1 MTSNIKDN
9 TAKLAQQIQPV
20 KMINRPTVVPTSGV
34 EQPTMNVIGTDPYFS
49 LTVDTSE
56 MSEPTEIIL
65 FDGSQGYQ
73 FGFNAS
79 MPLGVK
85 IAGRTADYQYILND
99 IVHNSSF
106 LDTIRLQV
114 INCSN
119 NQVNDGCSSNDI
131 AMVQFA
137 NAVDIYESSK
147 GARPKRVG
155 TFYPDMGIHEGQ
167 FQLNISTFKYNL
179 VITNRTAL
187 VYRQEPGVKVIWSF
201 YQKAEIGRHQ

>member
-1 MTSNIKDN
+1 MTSSVKNN
-9 TAKLAQQIQPV
+9 TAQLANQIQPV

-34 EQPTMNVIGTDPYFS
+34 EQPTMNVTGTDPYFS
-49 LTVDTSE
+49 LTVDTSGL
-56 MSEPTEIIL
+56 TEATDIIL

-73 FGFNAS
+73 FGFNTS
-79 MPLGVK
+79 MPLDVQIK
-85 IAGRTADYQYILND
+85 GRTANYQYILND

-106 LDTIRLQV
+106 VDTIRLQV
-114 INCSN
+114 INCQNQQSGNCN
-119 NQVNDGCSSNDI
+119 NNDV
-131 AMVQFA
+131 AMLQFA

-147 GARPKRVG
+147 GARPKRTG

-179 VITNRTAL
+179 IITNRTAL
-187 VYRQEPGVKVIWSF
+187 VYKQEPGVKVIWSF